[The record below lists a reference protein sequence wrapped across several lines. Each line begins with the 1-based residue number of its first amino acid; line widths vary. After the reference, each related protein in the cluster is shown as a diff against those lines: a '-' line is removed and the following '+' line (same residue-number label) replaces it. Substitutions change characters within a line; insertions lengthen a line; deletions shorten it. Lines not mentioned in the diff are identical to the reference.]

1 MKSRVFPPQLY
12 LSIRK
17 YIAVDKTWMD
27 EESCKKGIRKI
38 HLLSTPRSND
48 YNNLLDTM
56 QAYSK
61 RSLLPP
67 FSTTKIEKLTKLR
80 PSEEASFDWIELI
93 RSWFE
98 IANSTL
104 IEAVV
109 LLESLNDSLRTRDAA
124 RRRNYCRLVRGQG
137 KWDLTD
143 VPACESHSV
152 ALVPGVWLREEGG
165 EGREGEARGVVI
177 SRQELWRLQKRIV
190 SFPPPPPP
198 RGAQLFARFAF
209 PRAFTSEPLFVPRG
223 GERGGQ
229 RFLARVLSTGRAFN
243 ESSFQRYPAGRKNAM
258 FHTAAPVCRHPFL
271 RGWKSSFSRPVDERT
286 SPEIVYTEQIRG
298 GSYSSIRAGIGF
310 FFY

>member
-93 RSWFE
+93 RSWSE

-165 EGREGEARGVVI
+165 EGQEGEARGVVI

-190 SFPPPPPP
+190 SFPPSSSSSSW
-198 RGAQLFARFAF
+198 RTTLR
-209 PRAFTSEPLFVPRG
+209 TL
-223 GERGGQ
+223 
-229 RFLARVLSTGRAFN
+229 RV
-243 ESSFQRYPAGRKNAM
+243 SSRV
-258 FHTAAPVCRHPFL
+258 H
-271 RGWKSSFSRPVDERT
+271 
-286 SPEIVYTEQIRG
+286 
-298 GSYSSIRAGIGF
+298 
-310 FFY
+310 